1 MGTSA
6 DSSVPISDD
15 CEKAAKQ
22 EDLKRW
28 HLCVATACLPSQCQ
42 ACMLPS
48 TEEGLGILQLAS
60 PLDEM

>member
-6 DSSVPISDD
+6 DSSVPILDD
-15 CEKAAKQ
+15 SEKAAKQ
-22 EDLKRW
+22 EDLKRRC
-28 HLCVATACLPSQCQ
+28 LCVATAGLLSWCQ

-48 TEEGLGILQLAS
+48 TEESLDVLQLVS